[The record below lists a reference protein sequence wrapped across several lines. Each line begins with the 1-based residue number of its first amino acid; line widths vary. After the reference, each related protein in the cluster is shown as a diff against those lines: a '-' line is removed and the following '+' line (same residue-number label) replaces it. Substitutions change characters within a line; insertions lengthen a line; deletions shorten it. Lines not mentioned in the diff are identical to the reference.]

1 MRLPC
6 YAGSGVRFCGRS
18 DVLVLVLFFLILGRF
33 DLWPSSGVVLGCS
46 LERSG
51 SLLLLCLE
59 ATSDLLENLRFSI

>member
-6 YAGSGVRFCGRS
+6 HAESGVRFRGRP
-18 DVLVLVLFFLILGRF
+18 DVLAVEPSFSILGRF

-51 SLLLLCLE
+51 SLILLCLE